1 MLSAGLGTSGN
12 ADSALSQAP
21 VIWALSPSVNW
32 LNCFASLV
40 NLTALTTWAEKVF
53 PEREKE
59 TKKKKSLHM
68 KITQTRFDVSMQY
81 YLEFH

>member
-21 VIWALSPSVNW
+21 VIWALSPSMNW

-40 NLTALTTWAEKVF
+40 NPSALTTWAEKVF

-59 TKKKKSLHM
+59 TKKKK
-68 KITQTRFDVSMQY
+68 
-81 YLEFH
+81 